1 MPTSNSDPASDLTPD
16 QRREQVAAIL
26 ARGLLRTLQQ
36 SAAGRSR
43 PAVEIPGISPAGLEL
58 PPQTRL
64 SVSRRIGG

>member
-1 MPTSNSDPASDLTPD
+1 MPTSDSDPASDLTPN

-36 SAAGRSR
+36 SASGTSH
-43 PAVEIPGISPAGLEL
+43 PSVEIPGISHAGLEL
-58 PPQTRL
+58 RPETRL